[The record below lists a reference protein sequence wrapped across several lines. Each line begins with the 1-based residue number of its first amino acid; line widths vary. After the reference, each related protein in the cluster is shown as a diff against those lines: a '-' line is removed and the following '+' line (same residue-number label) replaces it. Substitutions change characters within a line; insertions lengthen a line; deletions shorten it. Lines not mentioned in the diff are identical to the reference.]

1 MISALFGGKYLRRNM
16 KIRLLWIRIVSWWL
30 GLKIQKSG
38 EVTPGIYLFVSNHRS
53 FIDPVV
59 ALHFIQALPLAKA
72 EVNGYP
78 LIGFGARMTG
88 VLFVQR
94 EDVDSRRG
102 ARLSIRNTWKRGY
115 SVLIYPEGTTFN
127 TPLPGPFRK
136 GSFEVAAEA
145 GIPVIPIAIEF
156 EDVQDHW
163 KDRSLLSQ
171 YLYQFGKSSCRCKV
185 AFGDP
190 ITEPKADVLHN
201 LTKRWIDQK
210 VSSFRKDWDGRQ
222 DNESL

>member
-1 MISALFGGKYLRRNM
+1 M
-16 KIRLLWIRIVSWWL
+16 KIRLGWLRIISWWL
-30 GLKIQKSG
+30 GLKIEKSG
-38 EVTPGIYLFVSNHRS
+38 DVPQGISLFVSNHRS

-59 ALHFIQALPLAKA
+59 ALHFIEALPLAKA

-94 EDVDSRRG
+94 EDLNSRKS
-102 ARLSIRNTWKRGY
+102 ARVSIRNTWNDGF

-163 KDRSLLSQ
+163 KDRTLLAQ
-171 YLYQFGKSSCRCKV
+171 YMYQFGKPKCRCKI

-190 ITEPKADVLHN
+190 ITDSNPDLLYD
-201 LTKRWIDQK
+201 LTKKWIDQK
-210 VSSFRKDWDGRQ
+210 VITFRKEWDGKLE
-222 DNESL
+222 NENL